1 MKRNLLLAGII
12 LLLVASCKDKEED
25 ANKKFI
31 SIHSYINSQIAGV
44 DTSLYAII
52 KLDIIDS
59 TRTDTTYV
67 KREEFRTLAKDFLDL
82 PDIAEKKYRKKY
94 KEESRYDEGMD
105 RAIITYL
112 PGDPSK
118 AVIQRQE
125 MHVKP
130 NLGGGDAIVK
140 TLYIDYLLNSK
151 DSIVQKRM
159 LWQVDRSFQVTTMK
173 QFPGQAE
180 TISTVKVIW
189 NEPTNQ

>member
-1 MKRNLLLAGII
+1 MKKNLLLAGMI

-25 ANKKFI
+25 ATKKFI

-112 PGDPSK
+112 PEDPSK
-118 AVIQRQE
+118 TVIQRQE

-159 LWQVDRSFQVTTMK
+159 LWQVDRSFQVTTIR
-173 QFPGQAE
+173 QFPGE
-180 TISTVKVIW
+180 EEKISTVKVIW

>member
-1 MKRNLLLAGII
+1 MKKKILIAGLTLLLIAG
-12 LLLVASCKDKEED
+12 CKDEKED
-25 ANKKFI
+25 AAKKFI
-31 SIHSYINSQIAGV
+31 SIHSYINSQVAGV
-44 DTSLYAII
+44 DTSLYPII

-59 TRTDTTYV
+59 THTDTTYV

-94 KEESRYDEGMD
+94 REESRYDEEMD

-112 PGDPSK
+112 PSDPSK

-159 LWQVDRSFQVTTMK
+159 LWQVDRSFQVTTIR
-173 QFPGQAE
+173 QLPGQDE
-180 TISTVKVIW
+180 RISTVKVIW
-189 NEPTNQ
+189 NEPANQ

>member
-1 MKRNLLLAGII
+1 MKKKILIACLTLLLIAG
-12 LLLVASCKDKEED
+12 CKDEKED
-25 ANKKFI
+25 AAKKFI
-31 SIHSYINSQIAGV
+31 SIHSYINSQVAGV
-44 DTSLYAII
+44 DTSLYPII

-59 TRTDTTYV
+59 THTDTTYV
-67 KREEFRTLAKDFLDL
+67 KREEFRTLVKDFLDL

-94 KEESRYDEGMD
+94 REESRYDEEMD

-112 PGDPSK
+112 PSDPSK

-159 LWQVDRSFQVTTMK
+159 LWQVDRSFQVTTIR
-173 QFPGQAE
+173 QLPGQDE
-180 TISTVKVIW
+180 RISTVKVIW
-189 NEPTNQ
+189 NEPANQ